1 MTIFFFNA
9 KNAIQNISKV
19 DNYVND
25 FQIVFYGEF
34 TVWFL
39 FYICASEFTYLTKG
53 RENAG
58 YCEYWIICR

>member
-1 MTIFFFNA
+1 MTIFFNA

-34 TVWFL
+34 MV
-39 FYICASEFTYLTKG
+39 
-53 RENAG
+53 
-58 YCEYWIICR
+58 